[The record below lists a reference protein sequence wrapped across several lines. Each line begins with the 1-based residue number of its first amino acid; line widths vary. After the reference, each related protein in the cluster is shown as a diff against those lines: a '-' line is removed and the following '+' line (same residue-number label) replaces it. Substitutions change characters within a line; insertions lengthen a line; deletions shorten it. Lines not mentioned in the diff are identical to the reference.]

1 MDLLVKNLSP
11 KVTKADLLPL
21 FQSQGEVSSFKIPVD
36 FRTNRSKGMA
46 FVTMPNTQEARN
58 AITALNGQK
67 LYDKAIV
74 VEIAHVAMPPRAHFD
89 RSKATN
95 N

>member
-21 FQSQGEVSSFKIPVD
+21 FESQGEVTSFKIPVD

-46 FVTMPNTQEARN
+46 FVSMLHAEEARN
-58 AITALNGQK
+58 AIREINGMK
-67 LYDKAIV
+67 LYDKAIT
-74 VEIAHVAMPPRAHFD
+74 VEIAQMAMPPRG
-89 RSKATN
+89 RMNQPEKAQ
-95 N
+95 